1 MPFCKKAHMRT
12 RASVLPHTETSAGIW
27 HEREA
32 EARAACGARPFI
44 VRFSE
49 NVSENRLLLPVH
61 VGVHVRVRLL
71 LRGRR
76 VVVFFF
82 LSSAAISCISPSVRE
97 KSNTSKLLLTC
108 AGFDEPG
115 MTIKPFCICQRR
127 MICTAL
133 LPYFLPSFSKT
144 FSCKSALSPWP
155 SGYQLISF
163 VP

>member
-1 MPFCKKAHMRT
+1 MRT

-61 VGVHVRVRLL
+61 VGVHIRVRLL

-76 VVVFFF
+76 VVVFFV
-82 LSSAAISCISPSVRE
+82 LIQRGDLLHLPVRE
-97 KSNTSKLLLTC
+97 GEVEHLEIALDVR
-108 AGFDEPG
+108 GFDEPG

-133 LPYFLPSFSKT
+133 LPYFLPSFSNT